1 MASVRQLE
9 ANRANARKST
19 GPRTE
24 TGKAIARLN
33 ALTHGLTS
41 QKRVTLAGE
50 SEFDY
55 LRLREKLMFEF
66 DPQTSVQTHL
76 VDQLANHL
84 WRLKRVAPFEAGI
97 LNLTR
102 GAVSKCFPQ
111 TPKSAGEEPQDLL
124 ECDLQEH
131 LDPGLKELI
140 IDGLVFILDSE
151 AGTLEKLGRY
161 EARLL
166 SKIKQILRMLEE
178 SGCTATPR
186 K

>member
-1 MASVRQLE
+1 M
-9 ANRANARKST
+9 
-19 GPRTE
+19 
-24 TGKAIARLN
+24 
-33 ALTHGLTS
+33 TS
-41 QKRVTLAGE
+41 EKRVTLAGK

-66 DPQTSVQTHL
+66 DPQTSVQEHI

-131 LDPGLKELI
+131 LDPGLKESI

-166 SKIKQILRMLEE
+166 EQDQDRYYECSKSLGAPQRRGSEVTRTGPVAGPLVVQIILVGFQLEAPA
-178 SGCTATPR
+178 SNQ
-186 K
+186 